1 MSGRFEMEQRIDE
14 KIEAKLYTMPWYAS
28 EWHLNMKASRKTA
41 STRLDFLNKLDH
53 FLEYINADNVYM
65 VKPSDFNKEILKK
78 YFIDIQTREKNGV
91 KVQTSDSYQI
101 STWACLNNFF
111 SFMENEGYIAEVYTK
126 YIQKPANRDLDR
138 VNANRI
144 KLTDKDFQKI
154 IKAVDA
160 NKYDEEKIRDKAI
173 LLVFM
178 TTGMRRSALINIELD
193 DLDLKKKT
201 LTVVDKER
209 KTHTYVINDT
219 LAAALKDWLNDRW
232 RYVGFED
239 DDKHLF
245 LSKRGNALSR
255 ETVVKVVKKYSKK
268 GIGIE
273 LSPHKLRA
281 GVATIIYDKTH
292 DAEFTRRFIG
302 HSNIAT
308 TQRYIVTNG
317 EEREEGAEMLNRIFK

>member
-1 MSGRFEMEQRIDE
+1 MSGRFEMEQKTDK

-28 EWHLNMKASRKTA
+28 EWNLNMKASRKTA
-41 STRLDFLNKLDH
+41 STRLDFLNKLNH
-53 FLEYINADNVYM
+53 FLDYINADNVYM
-65 VKPSDFNKEILKK
+65 IKPIDFNKELLKR
-78 YFIDIQTREKNGV
+78 YFVDIQTKEKNGV

-111 SFMENEGYIAEVYTK
+111 TFMNSEGYVKDVYTR

-144 KLTDKDFQKI
+144 RLTDKDFKKI
-154 IKAVDA
+154 IKAVDS
-160 NKYDEEKIRDKAI
+160 NEYDVERIRDKAI
-173 LLVFM
+173 LMVFM

-193 DLDLKKKT
+193 DLDLEKKT

-209 KTHTYVINDT
+209 KTHTYIVNDA
-219 LAAALKDWLNDRW
+219 LAVALKDWIDNRW
-232 RYVGFED
+232 QYVNFGRE
-239 DDKHLF
+239 DKHLF
-245 LSKRGNALSR
+245 LSRRGTVLSR
-255 ETVVKVVKKYSKK
+255 ETVVNVVKKYSKK

-281 GVATIIYDKTH
+281 GVATIIYNKTH

-317 EEREEGAEMLNRIFK
+317 EEREEGAEMLNKIFN